1 MKAGGLSL
9 PLSFVGCR
17 KGLLILKRLN
27 NVRRSLKGFLNFEV
41 YIKQP
46 MPFQVNL
53 TQYGLISKKRSWRMG
68 EKGLSKPVKL
78 KNDLAEVLGA
88 MELPRTE
95 ITQKI
100 WEYVRSKKL
109 QTRTQNGKPE
119 NAGKFIVADEKLL
132 PIFRNTKITSKAG
145 RLTDLSGIQLGQT
158 IDMMQMASV
167 ISANIEA

>member
-1 MKAGGLSL
+1 
-9 PLSFVGCR
+9 
-17 KGLLILKRLN
+17 
-27 NVRRSLKGFLNFEV
+27 
-41 YIKQP
+41 
-46 MPFQVNL
+46 
-53 TQYGLISKKRSWRMG
+53 MG

-119 NAGKFIVADEKLL
+119 NAGKFIVTDENYCQ
-132 PIFRNTKITSKAG
+132 F
-145 RLTDLSGIQLGQT
+145 LGVQK
-158 IDMMQMASV
+158 
-167 ISANIEA
+167 